1 MPQDIVRV
9 YRQCDPTRP
18 PEPDDPRY
26 VPCEGVRGSGNIAVQ
41 LATAIRFSDAP
52 LHLLFA
58 GYRGSGKTTE
68 LLRLKRSLEN
78 NPEDRFFVVYFQ
90 VDEDIDMNDPDAFDV
105 LLAIVRQVGKAFRE
119 RAQWELHSPWL
130 SRLVDYLEKFL
141 SSDVELEKLELD
153 AKIARL
159 TAAIKNSPSVRERVR
174 ETLQPNASRLIEM
187 ANALLDEA
195 MIRLR
200 ENGYRDLVIIVD
212 NLDRLVLRD
221 IPNSP
226 FNTHEQLFIHQGSLL
241 AQLFCHVVYILPTS
255 LLFSP
260 KAAQLMHIFGGHPY
274 VLPMVNV
281 IARDGTINGAG
292 MNVMREM
299 VRKRLALADVSE
311 AEAFVSPATLDH
323 LCHMS
328 GGHVRSLFVLI
339 RSACTV
345 AGALPLTGHVV
356 KQAVRDMSRF
366 YEQTLNRAELD
377 VLRQIDRT
385 HALLGS
391 DHDQVLLYNL
401 NVLQYLN
408 GAAWYAVNPVVRAL
422 ERFKTP

>member
-1 MPQDIVRV
+1 
-9 YRQCDPTRP
+9 
-18 PEPDDPRY
+18 
-26 VPCEGVRGSGNIAVQ
+26 
-41 LATAIRFSDAP
+41 
-52 LHLLFA
+52 
-58 GYRGSGKTTE
+58 
-68 LLRLKRSLEN
+68 
-78 NPEDRFFVVYFQ
+78 
-90 VDEDIDMNDPDAFDV
+90 
-105 LLAIVRQVGKAFRE
+105 
-119 RAQWELHSPWL
+119 
-130 SRLVDYLEKFL
+130 
-141 SSDVELEKLELD
+141 
-153 AKIARL
+153 
-159 TAAIKNSPSVRERVR
+159 
-174 ETLQPNASRLIEM
+174 M

-366 YEQTLNRAELD
+366 GHGHRFGHYSS
-377 VLRQIDRT
+377 
-385 HALLGS
+385 GS
-391 DHDQVLLYNL
+391 DWL
-401 NVLQYLN
+401 
-408 GAAWYAVNPVVRAL
+408 
-422 ERFKTP
+422 